1 MVTKKVQEIEKENF
15 QMIDLNNKQRLLR
28 ILEVYRQTGMNISKF
43 QQNKTK
49 KESLKLLKLA

>member
-1 MVTKKVQEIEKENF
+1 MVTKKVQEIEKENL
-15 QMIDLNNKQRLLR
+15 QIIDLNNKQRLLR

-49 KESLKLLKLA
+49 KESLKLLKLV